1 MPQDTLKNRE
11 VSLLDVLDSVLDKGV
26 VLQGDVTISIAGIDL
41 IYLDL
46 RVLIASVETLRQSEL
61 KTQKEFVSNSSEPSQ
76 VE

>member
-26 VLQGDVTISIAGIDL
+26 VLQGDLTISIAGIDL
-41 IYLDL
+41 VYLDL

>member
-26 VLQGDVTISIAGIDL
+26 VLQGDITISIAGIDL

>member
-41 IYLDL
+41 VYLDL

>member
-11 VSLLDVLDSVLDKGV
+11 VSLLDVLDSVLEKGV
-26 VLQGDVTISIAGIDL
+26 VLQGDLTISIAGIDL
-41 IYLDL
+41 VYLDL

>member
-41 IYLDL
+41 VYLDL
-46 RVLIASVETLRQSEL
+46 RVLIASVETLRQAEL

>member
-26 VLQGDVTISIAGIDL
+26 VLQGDLTISIAGIDL
-41 IYLDL
+41 VYLDL

-61 KTQKEFVSNSSEPSQ
+61 KTQKEFVSNSSETYQ

>member
-26 VLQGDVTISIAGIDL
+26 VLQGDLTISIAGIDL
-41 IYLDL
+41 VYLDL

-61 KTQKEFVSNSSEPSQ
+61 KTQKEFVSNSSETSQ